1 MEAGGVEAVL
11 EILRVHT
18 CKSPNSDVRCGKLHE
33 AVCRVLRAFA
43 NPGPQLGRYS
53 SFTRQLVA
61 KSLPLIAEALTHEVA
76 CVIYDCLTRVVHS
89 IMKMIFLNF
98 LETSVLLFDL
108 ISKNHLRS
116 TLR

>member
-18 CKSPNSDVRCGKLHE
+18 CKSPNSLQCSEYMHE

-43 NPGPQLGRYS
+43 NPGPPIGRYS
-53 SFTRQLVA
+53 SSTRQLVA

-76 CVIYDCLTRVVHS
+76 CVIDDCLQ
-89 IMKMIFLNF
+89 L
-98 LETSVLLFDL
+98 
-108 ISKNHLRS
+108 
-116 TLR
+116 